1 MAKHREREREKPQR
15 MKDSQNRHKKQQQAV
30 GRKNKNQNH
39 KGRSGGLSHTMPFT
53 QRQSCVVLPYS
64 GCTGATNSQSQAGQT
79 KPKEKKKNEH
89 VRTDRDISTQC
100 NQEAAPDNEL
110 QQRKKEKRKKEDEI
124 APWRNQSGTRSQ
136 TRHGMETAKKL
147 PSRVCACLG
156 V

>member
-1 MAKHREREREKPQR
+1 MPTPMSWKECGKTQREREREKPQR

-79 KPKEKKKNEH
+79 KPKEKKKTSTYA
-89 VRTDRDISTQC
+89 RT
-100 NQEAAPDNEL
+100 
-110 QQRKKEKRKKEDEI
+110 
-124 APWRNQSGTRSQ
+124 
-136 TRHGMETAKKL
+136 ETSAHNATKKL
-147 PSRVCACLG
+147 HQTTSCNKERRKRERRKTK
-156 V
+156 